1 MTYKDEAKIRNLTG
15 VFTEKKKSQNWFQR
29 LFNRQMSQDYDSSNI
44 IEHVTAVAA
53 ATFAIA
59 TLEEPD
65 IPDQKK
71 TSERPETSFIR
82 SKSNKEDTT
91 RSALE
96 PGRASKRFSGKDAKH
111 ENCQLSMSS

>member
-1 MTYKDEAKIRNLTG
+1 MDEAKIRNLTG

-53 ATFAIA
+53 ATFAIT

-71 TSERPETSFIR
+71 MSERPETSFIR

>member
-1 MTYKDEAKIRNLTG
+1 
-15 VFTEKKKSQNWFQR
+15 
-29 LFNRQMSQDYDSSNI
+29 MSQDYDSSKI
-44 IEHVTAVAA
+44 IEHATAVAA
-53 ATFAIA
+53 ATYAIA
-59 TLEEPD
+59 TLEEPG
-65 IPDQKK
+65 IPDRKK

-82 SKSNKEDTT
+82 GKSKKEDTT